1 MSAPHTRAADRLAVP
16 ALAGAHLPEWNRTAM
31 DYPRDL
37 RLHQLFEAQ
46 AARTPGRV
54 AVEADDG
61 ALTYAELDRR
71 AAALADAL
79 RARGV
84 APETRVGIFVD
95 RSVEMLVALLGVLKA
110 GGAYLPLD
118 PAYPAD
124 RIAYILE
131 DSGAALVLAQEAT
144 RGLLPEFVGGVEI
157 VVGQAPSPPGP
168 LSPASGRKGEN
179 DGVEAESALS
189 HSRTFALSHS
199 SSLAYVI
206 YTSGSTGRPKGV
218 QLPHRAVVNF
228 LHAMRERPGIREDD
242 VLLAVTTLSF
252 DIAGLEL
259 FLPLTVGAKVVVA
272 GRETAA
278 DARLLAERVAGCGAT
293 TMQATPATWRML
305 LAAGW
310 AGNPGLRALCGGEAL
325 DGELARR
332 LRPLVGELWNL
343 YGPTETTI
351 WSTVQRVESPD
362 GAPPIGR
369 PIGNTR
375 VYVLDEALDPVA
387 SGVEGE
393 LFIAGDGVARGYL
406 HRPELTAERFVPE
419 PGADGATMY
428 RTGDLVRIGR
438 GGEIRYLGR
447 IDHQV
452 KVRGFRIELGEI
464 EAALARHPAVRQAV
478 VTAREDG
485 TGERGLVAYLVP
497 GEGALPPVGE
507 LRAALAEELPEYMV
521 PSAFVELERLPLT
534 PNGKVDRRALPA
546 PGEAARLRGAAEYA
560 APRTALEEVLCA
572 TWAEVLGVERVGIR
586 DDVVDLGAHSVMAT
600 QVITRLELLKVRLA
614 LRDVFDAPTVE
625 GLARAILARE
635 EIPGRTEMIAGIL
648 RKVKGMS
655 ADERGAALRTRQPAG
670 GAS

>member
-1 MSAPHTRAADRLAVP
+1 
-16 ALAGAHLPEWNRTAM
+16 
-31 DYPRDL
+31 
-37 RLHQLFEAQ
+37 
-46 AARTPGRV
+46 
-54 AVEADDG
+54 
-61 ALTYAELDRR
+61 
-71 AAALADAL
+71 
-79 RARGV
+79 
-84 APETRVGIFVD
+84 
-95 RSVEMLVALLGVLKA
+95 
-110 GGAYLPLD
+110 
-118 PAYPAD
+118 
-124 RIAYILE
+124 
-131 DSGAALVLAQEAT
+131 
-144 RGLLPEFVGGVEI
+144 
-157 VVGQAPSPPGP
+157 
-168 LSPASGRKGEN
+168 
-179 DGVEAESALS
+179 
-189 HSRTFALSHS
+189 
-199 SSLAYVI
+199 
-206 YTSGSTGRPKGV
+206 STGRPKGV

-228 LHAMRERPGIREDD
+228 LHAMRERPGIPEDD

-278 DARLLAERVAGCGAT
+278 DARLLAERVASCGAT
-293 TMQATPATWRML
+293 VMQATPATWRML
-305 LAAGW
+305 LASGW
-310 AGNPGLRALCGGEAL
+310 AGRPGLRALCGGEAL

-332 LRPLVGELWNL
+332 LRPLVAELWNL

-351 WSTVQRVESPD
+351 WSTTQRVESPD

-419 PGADGATMY
+419 PGADGAAMY

-464 EAALARHPAVRQAV
+464 EAALARQPAVRQAV
-478 VTAREDG
+478 VAAREDG

-507 LRAALAEELPEYMV
+507 LRAALAEELPEYML
-521 PSAFVELERLPLT
+521 PSAFVELEKLPLT

>member
-1 MSAPHTRAADRLAVP
+1 MSGADARAPHRPAAPGPAAAV
-16 ALAGAHLPEWNRTAM
+16 PEWNRTAA
-31 DYPRDL
+31 DYPRGL
-37 RLHQLFEAQ
+37 CLHQLFEAQ
-46 AARTPGRV
+46 AARTPGHT

-61 ALTYAELDRR
+61 RLDYAGLDRR
-71 AAALADAL
+71 AAALAAAL

-84 APETRVGIFVD
+84 GPETRVGIFVE

-131 DSGAALVLAQEAT
+131 DSGARLVLVQEAT
-144 RGLLPEFVGGVEI
+144 WELLPAV
-157 VVGQAPSPPGP
+157 
-168 LSPASGRKGEN
+168 
-179 DGVEAESALS
+179 DGVEVLALDAPLPTDSGDAPLS
-189 HSRTFALSHS
+189 HSPSPEN
-199 SSLAYVI
+199 LAYVI

-228 LHAMRERPGIREDD
+228 LHTMRERPGLSGDD

-259 FLPLTVGAKVVVA
+259 FLPLTVGATVVVA

-278 DARLLAERVAGCGAT
+278 DARLLAERIASCGAT
-293 TMQATPATWRML
+293 VVQATPATWRML

-310 AGNPGLRALCGGEAL
+310 GGRPALRAMCGGEAL

-332 LRPLVGELWNL
+332 LRPLVAELWNL

-351 WSTVQRVESPD
+351 WSTAQRVESPD
-362 GAPPIGR
+362 GPPPIGR

-387 SGVEGE
+387 LGVEGE
-393 LFIAGDGVARGYL
+393 LCIAGDGVARGYL

-419 PGADGATMY
+419 PGGGGATMY
-428 RTGDLVRIGR
+428 RTGDLVRIGER
-438 GGEIRYLGR
+438 GEIRYLGR
-447 IDHQV
+447 MDHQV

-478 VTAREDG
+478 VAAREDG
-485 TGERGLVAYLVP
+485 SGERALVAYLVA

-507 LRAALAEELPEYMV
+507 LRAALAEALPEYMV
-521 PSAFVELERLPLT
+521 PGAFVELRSFPLT

-546 PGEAARLRGAAEYA
+546 PGRAERLRGAAAYA
-560 APRTALEEVLCA
+560 PPRTALEEVLCA
-572 TWAEVLGVERVGIR
+572 TWAEVLDVERVGVR
-586 DDVVDLGAHSVMAT
+586 DDVLDLGAHSVMAT
-600 QVITRLELLKVRLA
+600 QVIARLELLRVPLS

-625 GLARAILARE
+625 GLAAAILARE
-635 EIPGRTEMIAGIL
+635 EVPGRTEMIAGIL
-648 RKVKGMS
+648 KKVKGMS
-655 ADERGAALRTRQPAG
+655 AQERGAALRTRQGAG
-670 GAS
+670 GAP